1 MGKLSRGEEG
11 GRGKVGNKR
20 RDDRDIAETR
30 HYRAKKARGGPYRV
44 IVEDQGGFIDLE
56 HIRGRQHKQD
66 NGQRNTAY
74 RNRTPSRP
82 GHLLAHSKT
91 HQNLRF
97 TEKSYYLNFIYNL
110 TKF

>member
-44 IVEDQGGFIDLE
+44 IVED
-56 HIRGRQHKQD
+56 HRRSS
-66 NGQRNTAY
+66 T
-74 RNRTPSRP
+74 
-82 GHLLAHSKT
+82 
-91 HQNLRF
+91 
-97 TEKSYYLNFIYNL
+97 
-110 TKF
+110 